1 MADTNHEIKVLPTGI
16 SDWDD
21 IRYYDMFFVDKTE
34 KLKSLVKIK
43 RKIFLSRPRRM
54 GKSILCSMLAELFKK
69 GVTDDFRDTAI
80 YHSWPEQHTYP
91 VIKISF
97 ISVTGHDVASFEKS
111 LINELAAAY
120 RQAGFPEVMQFK
132 SESESLDDFL
142 KRLYD
147 ISNENRLVLL
157 IDEWDHPLSSRLGSE
172 EKFNDILS
180 VLKQFYSWVRRLNH
194 LRFVLVTGIMRY
206 RSASLFTGQ
215 DIRDISMDPAYAS
228 LIGYTHEEL
237 ITNYAPYIKEAAKR
251 RGESEEELIAQL
263 KDYYDG
269 FCFDAN
275 AQVKLYSPWDI
286 NQFFDSIAPDAEP
299 GQTPEFKPFWM
310 DSSNAAD
317 ALKEFLSK
325 RQIDFNELCSLKYHD
340 IELDSDELTT
350 PVDFAQVKILPLLAE
365 SGYLT
370 IKGIVSQTA
379 ESVRYRCG
387 LSNAAVL
394 QRFDYVL
401 KTHIQAKTRLKPAQ
415 VSAVKTVLGKA
426 LEQGDINQVCKSLN
440 ELLCGLPYD
449 IYLNANEALYRT
461 LIANWIRDVATNV
474 REETFNYKGR
484 SDIELVKGNNA
495 YVLELKLI
503 HNITENDAKRS
514 YQSKYRLIKAAAQQI
529 SNNGYAVNPHTDG
542 LPVTAVVL
550 VISNKRRCIAAWHK
564 FNAHSASCGRLSTVN
579 LFNKYNAAQAQINS
593 ANQTANS
600 VV

>member
-43 RKIFLSRPRRM
+43 RKVFLSRPRRM
-54 GKSILCSMLAELFKK
+54 GKSILCSMLAELFKN
-69 GVTDDFRDTAI
+69 GVTDDFLDTAI
-80 YHSWPEQHTYP
+80 HGSWPEKRTYP
-91 VIKISF
+91 VISISF
-97 ISVTGHDVASFEKS
+97 INISGNDVKTFENS
-111 LINELAAAY
+111 LIDELVEAY
-120 RQAGFPEVMQFK
+120 KDAGFPEVEQFQ
-132 SESESLDDFL
+132 SGTNSLDAFL
-142 KRLYD
+142 KKLYS
-147 ISNENRLVLL
+147 ISNKHRLVLL
-157 IDEWDHPLSSRLGSE
+157 IDEWDHPLSSNLGN
-172 EKFNDILS
+172 EKNFNDVLS
-180 VLKQFYSWVRRLNH
+180 VLKQFYSWVRRIKH

-286 NQFFDSIAPDAEP
+286 NQFFDSITPDAEP
-299 GQTPEFKPFWM
+299 GQIPEFKPFWM

-370 IKGIVSQTA
+370 IKGIVSQTD

-387 LSNAAVL
+387 LPNTAVL
-394 QRFDYVL
+394 KKFDYVL
-401 KTHIQAKTRLKPAQ
+401 KTHIQDKIKLKPAK
-415 VSAVKTVLGKA
+415 VSAVKAALGKA
-426 LEQGDINQVCKSLN
+426 LEQGNISQVCKSLN
-440 ELLCGLPYD
+440 ELLCELPYD

-461 LIANWIRDVATNV
+461 LIANWIRDVASNV

-495 YVLELKLI
+495 YVFELKLI
-503 HNITENDAKRS
+503 HNITENNAKRS

-550 VISNKRRCIAAWHK
+550 VISNKRRCIAAWLK
-564 FNAHSASCGRLSTVN
+564 FDAHSASCGHLSPVN

>member
-43 RKIFLSRPRRM
+43 RKVFLSRPRRM
-54 GKSILCSMLAELFKK
+54 GKSTLCSMLAELFKN
-69 GVTDDFRDTAI
+69 GVTDDFLDTAI
-80 YHSWPEQHTYP
+80 HGSWPEKRTYP
-91 VIKISF
+91 VISISF
-97 ISVTGHDVASFEKS
+97 INISGNDVKTFENS
-111 LINELAAAY
+111 LIDELVEAY
-120 RQAGFPEVMQFK
+120 KDAGFPEVEQFQ
-132 SESESLDDFL
+132 SGTNSLDAFL
-142 KRLYD
+142 KKLYS
-147 ISNENRLVLL
+147 ISNKHRLVLL
-157 IDEWDHPLSSRLGSE
+157 IDEWDHPLSSNLGNE
-172 EKFNDILS
+172 EKFNDVLS
-180 VLKQFYSWVRRLNH
+180 VLKQFYSWVRRIKH

-269 FCFDAN
+269 FCFDTN

-299 GQTPEFKPFWM
+299 GQIPEFKPFWM

-350 PVDFAQVKILPLLAE
+350 PVDFSQVKILPLLAE